1 MLRANESKLRKS
13 KHYDYESLDG
23 KYVVQRQELSDGW
36 SWVIGETCE
45 GGYGVKEW
53 FDCFPH
59 LWRVRQVI
67 FELGS

>member
-36 SWVIGETCE
+36 AWVIGEAYE

-53 FDCFPH
+53 FDCFTH
-59 LWRVRQVI
+59 LWQVRRAI
-67 FELGS
+67 FESGS

>member
-1 MLRANESKLRKS
+1 MLRVNESRLRKG
-13 KHYDYESLDG
+13 KNYDYESLDG

-36 SWVIGETCE
+36 AWVIGETCE

-53 FDCFPH
+53 FDCFTH
-59 LWRVRQVI
+59 LWQVRRHI